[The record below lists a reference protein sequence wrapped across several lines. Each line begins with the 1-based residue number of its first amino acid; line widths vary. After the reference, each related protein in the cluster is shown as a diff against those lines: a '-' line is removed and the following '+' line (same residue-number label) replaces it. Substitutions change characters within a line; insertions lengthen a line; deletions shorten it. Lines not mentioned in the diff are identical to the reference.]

1 MKLADVEW
9 GILRGALI
17 ALGISL
23 AVSAVMVGS
32 SYGFWESKAKVVKNL
47 HLNLKKTRNE
57 FRTLDDEREMIAT
70 YLPRYEELEALGVIG
85 REYRLNWI
93 ESLREASQRMKLPD
107 LSYAIETQ
115 ASYVAEFPLETDV
128 YQLYAS
134 NMNLDVGLL
143 HGEDLVALLRDLD
156 ARAKGLYSV
165 SRCHLVRRRDTPGS
179 PKEVHLQS
187 TCQLRWFTIKK
198 PAEEGATT

>member
-1 MKLADVEW
+1 M
-9 GILRGALI
+9 LRGALI

-23 AVSAVMVGS
+23 VVSGLMVGT
-32 SYGFWESKAKVVKNL
+32 SYHFWESKAKVVGQLDTK
-47 HLNLKKTRNE
+47 LKRTRNE

-70 YLPRYEELEALGVIG
+70 YLPRYEELETLGVIG
-85 REYRLNWI
+85 REYRLDWI
-93 ESLREASQRMKLPD
+93 ERLREASQKMKLPD

-115 ASYVAEFPLETDV
+115 ESYVAEFPLETSV

-134 NMNLDVGLL
+134 DMNLDVGLL
-143 HGEDLVALLRDLD
+143 HGEDLITLLRALD

-165 SRCHLVRRRDTPGS
+165 SRCRLTRRRDGPGN
-179 PKEVHLQS
+179 PKEIHLQS

-198 PAEEGATT
+198 PAEEGVTS